1 MKIAI
6 IGSGISGNV
15 ASYLLSPHHD
25 ITVYEKRDRTGGHS
39 ATKFVDYHGDGH
51 KIAVYTG
58 FIVYNELNYPGL
70 TGLFAELGVDT
81 TGTDMSFAFSADN
94 GVFEWSGQSLA
105 TVFAQK
111 SNVLKPKFWRML
123 RDIFKFNKY
132 AARDY

>member
-1 MKIAI
+1 M
-6 IGSGISGNV
+6 V
-15 ASYLLSPHHD
+15 AVFLEMSPATFCPRTTD

-51 KIAVYTG
+51 KIAVDTG

-94 GVFEWSGQSLA
+94 RRF
-105 TVFAQK
+105 
-111 SNVLKPKFWRML
+111 
-123 RDIFKFNKY
+123 
-132 AARDY
+132 